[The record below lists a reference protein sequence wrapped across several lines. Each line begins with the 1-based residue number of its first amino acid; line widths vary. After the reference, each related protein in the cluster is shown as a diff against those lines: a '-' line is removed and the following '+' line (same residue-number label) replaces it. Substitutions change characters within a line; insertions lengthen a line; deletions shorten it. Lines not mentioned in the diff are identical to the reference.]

1 MRIVIKKSVQSVDP
15 EWLITILRI
24 MKMKK
29 LVGGIVNPWNAFQSA
44 FAEQPFEV
52 YAMTRRQVSMFYHT
66 TKDHLARHVEAL
78 SVRPTGSLWDYVP
91 EPRLHAAQ
99 PQANDAHA
107 MNAGA
112 DDPADEGY
120 FTADEGDN
128 ADGVFR
134 CLGCEKFMHQDEAYS
149 CMECQATPFHIECLE
164 LHYDREHPRAQLP
177 DKEKAQA
184 EEEAILQQE
193 AEEASAQWV
202 DQMANLSKIVMPF
215 NRKLASAVIA
225 LVSVGL
231 AFEPF
236 WSPTAADAPALLQ

>member
-1 MRIVIKKSVQSVDP
+1 MPQHSATASLQCLHVLNESARLTLALYGDPHAFAAHLQRVPGGQEDRFLRNLHEFKAQINEPTGQEMRIVIKKSVQSVDP

-29 LVGGIVNPWNAFQSA
+29 LVGGIANPWNAFQSA

-128 ADGVFR
+128 AVLCEECSQGQHPWCSQYISPLVQRLCGGRVRRDGSER
-134 CLGCEKFMHQDEAYS
+134 G
-149 CMECQATPFHIECLE
+149 
-164 LHYDREHPRAQLP
+164 
-177 DKEKAQA
+177 
-184 EEEAILQQE
+184 
-193 AEEASAQWV
+193 
-202 DQMANLSKIVMPF
+202 
-215 NRKLASAVIA
+215 
-225 LVSVGL
+225 
-231 AFEPF
+231 
-236 WSPTAADAPALLQ
+236 